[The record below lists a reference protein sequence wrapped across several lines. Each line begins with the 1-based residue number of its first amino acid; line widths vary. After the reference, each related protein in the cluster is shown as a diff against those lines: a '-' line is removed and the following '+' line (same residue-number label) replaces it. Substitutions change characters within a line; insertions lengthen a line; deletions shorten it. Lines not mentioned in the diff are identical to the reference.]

1 MRSSRHR
8 LLVTPPPPSPTP
20 SRHPAALRHRP
31 NHINTDRTAADRT
44 AADRAAAHR
53 TAGNRTAAD
62 RRSPRPPIAR
72 CTSTAAC
79 RGTARRNRWRKGKNS
94 SSTTGPNTLRP
105 ARGRFDRRV
114 RHQSGMATC
123 IPGQHRCMWS
133 FGVEIFGMIALWIAL
148 TRTRPAF
155 PPTHGPLACNG
166 PSLMNPTTGHVA
178 FGTRNA
184 PAPCSDEAPPLTSEA
199 RAPSRGGAS
208 VSVGVTESKP
218 R

>member
-1 MRSSRHR
+1 MPSVVDRGAVQSAPPSSY
-8 LLVTPPPPSPTP
+8 TTPSPTP

-31 NHINTDRTAADRT
+31 NHINTDRTASDRT

-133 FGVEIFGMIALWIAL
+133 FGVEIFGMIALTDAHSPRL
-148 TRTRPAF
+148 PA
-155 PPTHGPLACNG
+155 PTHGP
-166 PSLMNPTTGHVA
+166 SLINPTTGHVA

-184 PAPCSDEAPPLTSEA
+184 PAPCSDEAPP
-199 RAPSRGGAS
+199 
-208 VSVGVTESKP
+208 
-218 R
+218 